1 MPSDNAP
8 FVHVVLFGLPEDA
21 NPADADE
28 LIADIDTLLRPLE
41 TVRHIER
48 GKRADTA
55 VRPIVL
61 TDYDVGLLVMLED
74 KAGLD
79 AYLTHPDH
87 VKFATKWA
95 ARSTIRVMDFEAK

>member
-1 MPSDNAP
+1 MPDSHAP

-21 NPADADE
+21 DPAQADE
-28 LIADIDTLLRPLE
+28 LIADVDALLRHLP
-41 TVRHIER
+41 TVRRLER

-95 ARSTIRVMDFEAK
+95 ARSTIRVMDFSA